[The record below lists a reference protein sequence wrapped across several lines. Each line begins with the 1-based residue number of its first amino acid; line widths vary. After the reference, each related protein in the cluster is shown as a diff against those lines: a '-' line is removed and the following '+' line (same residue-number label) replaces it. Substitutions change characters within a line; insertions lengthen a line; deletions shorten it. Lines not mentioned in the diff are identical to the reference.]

1 MILVNGEPKETLPVT
16 DRGLQYGDGL
26 FETIEV
32 LNRKPVFFG
41 QHLTRLEDGCRRLG
55 LPFPPAQVLIEE
67 AKTLCR
73 LASPQAV
80 LKIIVTS
87 GSGGRGYRRPDPMQ
101 ATRILSLHPFPDY
114 PAAYATA
121 GIKLRICRTR
131 LGINPALAG
140 IKHLNRLEQVLARS
154 EWNAP
159 DIQEGLMLDASGN
172 MIEGTMTNLFYIKDR
187 TLHTASL
194 AETGIAGIT
203 RANIMTLAKENQLDV
218 HELTYQPVQL
228 FSADEVFVC
237 NSIIGIWPAR
247 QIDQFVFPVG
257 SVTRQLQ
264 QGLAKLKHEAFHHD

>member
-1 MILVNGEPKETLPVT
+1 MILVNGEPNETLPVT

-32 LNRKPVFFG
+32 RNRKPVFFV
-41 QHLTRLEDGCRRLG
+41 QHLNRLEDGCRRLG
-55 LPFPPAQVLIEE
+55 LPFPPAQILIEE

-101 ATRILSLHPFPDY
+101 TTRILSLHPFPDY

-121 GIKLRICRTR
+121 GVRLKLCRTR

-172 MIEGTMTNLFYIKDR
+172 VIEGTMTNLFYIKDR
-187 TLHTASL
+187 TLYTASL

-203 RANIMTLAKENQLDV
+203 RANIMILAKENRLDV
-218 HELTYQPVQL
+218 HELTYQPEQL

-247 QIDQFVFPVG
+247 QIDQFVLPVG

-264 QGLAKLKHEAFHHD
+264 QGLAELKHEAFHHD